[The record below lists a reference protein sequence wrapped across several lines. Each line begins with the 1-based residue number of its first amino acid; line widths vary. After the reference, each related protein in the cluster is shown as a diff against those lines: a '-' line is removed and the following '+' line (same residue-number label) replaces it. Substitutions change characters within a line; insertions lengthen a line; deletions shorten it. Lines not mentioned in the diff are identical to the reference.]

1 MESDAL
7 TVVIDCE
14 GDAVDE
20 LRTALTAE
28 HKPQFIERRNL
39 SGDAATWIVVATL
52 AVQSIS
58 PLLTFLA
65 QWRGLTRVK
74 RIKVGDIEI
83 ENPSED
89 DLELLRARM
98 RAAVHDA

>member
-1 MESDAL
+1 MAPGAL
-7 TVVIDCE
+7 TVVIDCDGE
-14 GDAVDE
+14 AVEE
-20 LRTALTAE
+20 LRTTVVAE
-28 HKPQFIERRNL
+28 HTPQFIERRNL

-65 QWRGLTRVK
+65 QWRGLTGVK

-83 ENPSED
+83 ENPSAE

-98 RAAVHDA
+98 RAATE

>member
-1 MESDAL
+1 MASDAL

-14 GDAVDE
+14 GDGVDE
-20 LRTALTAE
+20 LRTALTPE
-28 HKPQFIERRNL
+28 DKPQFIERRNL
-39 SGDAATWIVVATL
+39 SGDVATWIVVATL

-74 RIKVGDIEI
+74 RIKIGDIEI
-83 ENPSED
+83 ENPSAE

-98 RAAVHDA
+98 RAAVP

>member
-1 MESDAL
+1 MEPDVL
-7 TVVIDCE
+7 TVVIDCDGE
-14 GDAVDE
+14 AVDE
-20 LRTALTAE
+20 LRTTLSAE
-28 HKPQFIERRNL
+28 RPPQFIERRNL

-74 RIKVGDIEI
+74 RIKIGDIEI
-83 ENPSED
+83 ENPSQE

-98 RAAVHDA
+98 RAAAP

>member
-1 MESDAL
+1 MAPDAL

-14 GDAVDE
+14 GDGVDE
-20 LRTALTAE
+20 LRTALTREDKA
-28 HKPQFIERRNL
+28 QFIERRNL
-39 SGDAATWIVVATL
+39 SGDVATWIVVATL

-74 RIKVGDIEI
+74 RIKIGDIEI
-83 ENPSED
+83 ENPSAE

-98 RAAVHDA
+98 RAAVP

>member
-1 MESDAL
+1 MESDAVK
-7 TVVIDCE
+7 VVIDCE
-14 GDAVDE
+14 GEGLDE
-20 LRTALTAE
+20 LRTALGAAQA
-28 HKPQFIERRNL
+28 PQFIERRNL

-83 ENPSED
+83 ENPSEE

-98 RAAVHDA
+98 RAAIQ